1 MYPRVAAFLLGLLSM
16 KNVFLASVAVLSFSS
31 MAAAADLAPY
41 TKAPPVVVNPG
52 VNWSGFYI
60 GAMGGYGWSDR
71 LRVSV
76 LGVGA
81 SANSSDINGGFGG
94 GTIGY
99 NWQVN
104 QWVFGLE
111 ADAAGADISD
121 SETAFGITVSD
132 KIDAFGSVTG
142 RIGYAAG
149 AALFYAKGGYAWADN
164 KLSASALGLGFSE
177 SRIHSGWTIG
187 GGFEYMFAQNWSGKV
202 EYMYADYD
210 NETYLASFVPGGIGF
225 GGAFHT
231 VKAGINYHFG
241 APAVARY

>member
-1 MYPRVAAFLLGLLSM
+1 M
-16 KNVFLASVAVLSFSS
+16 KKLFLASVALVAFSS
-31 MAAAADLAPY
+31 MAAAADLASY
-41 TKAPPVVVNPG
+41 TKAPPAAFNPG

-71 LRVSV
+71 LRVTA

-81 SANSSDINGGFGG
+81 STNSSDVNGGFGG

-99 NWQVN
+99 NWQIN

-111 ADAAGADISD
+111 ADAAGADISN
-121 SETAFGITVSD
+121 SNSAFGVTLSEKV
-132 KIDAFGSVTG
+132 DAFGSVTG
-142 RIGYAAG
+142 RIGVTAG

-164 KLSASALGLGFSE
+164 KLSASAFCLGFSE
-177 SRIHSGWTIG
+177 SHVHSGWTLG
-187 GGFEYMFAQNWSGKV
+187 GGVEYMFAQNWSGKV

-210 NETYLASFVPGGIGF
+210 NEAYLTSFVPGGIGF

-231 VKAGINYHFG
+231 VKAGVNYHFG
-241 APAVARY
+241 APAVTRY